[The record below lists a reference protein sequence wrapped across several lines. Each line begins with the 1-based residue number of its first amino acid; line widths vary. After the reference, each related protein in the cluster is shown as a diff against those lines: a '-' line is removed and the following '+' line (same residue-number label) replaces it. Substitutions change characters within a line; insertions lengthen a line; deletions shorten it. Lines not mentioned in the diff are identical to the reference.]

1 MSAPQQASGPNE
13 QKLDPAELRLRSSPA
28 AVTRISRKALAVL
41 AGVGGVAVGAAVLY
55 ALDPPQLFRRGAAPE
70 LYNTDAKPGADGLA
84 ALPRDYAS
92 IPKPAVPQPI
102 VPQLGPPL
110 PGDLGRPILRAQAG
124 RPTQVGI
131 PQPEADPDASKRLQE
146 ADQALRSRVFFQL
159 ANRQRAGA
167 PAPHREASS
176 RSGETADTENLAI
189 GSDPELRQNMQDRK
203 LAFLKAPAERQIYA
217 SHATQ
222 RPASDY
228 QLMAGTVIS
237 AALVTAVESDLPG
250 LVKAQITEPV
260 YDTVTGRHCLVPQ
273 GSTLVGTY
281 DSQVAFGQRRVQL
294 VWTRMLRP
302 DGTSIVLD
310 RLQATD
316 AIGKAGLEDEVD
328 HHWGRLFVAAAVST
342 LLGVGAELGAS
353 DADRLID
360 ALRRGGQDTFN
371 RAGQDIVRRNLNI
384 QPTLTLRPGLPLRVI
399 VHRDIILPPVRRTSE
414 GTCQA

>member
-1 MSAPQQASGPNE
+1 MSSSGQSPDPNDR
-13 QKLDPAELRLRSSPA
+13 KLEAADLRLRSAAP
-28 AVTRISRKALAVL
+28 AVTRISPRVLAVA
-41 AGVGGVAVGAAVLY
+41 AGVAGVALGGALLY
-55 ALDPPQLFRRGAAPE
+55 ALDPPQLFRRDRPE

-84 ALPRDYAS
+84 GLPRDYAS
-92 IPKPAVPQPI
+92 IPKPPNPPAA

-110 PGDLGRPILRAQAG
+110 PGDLGRPLLRAQGAAE
-124 RPTQVGI
+124 RQVAASR
-131 PQPEADPDASKRLQE
+131 PEADPEASKRLQE

-159 ANRQRAGA
+159 ASRQRAGA
-167 PAPHREASS
+167 PASRGEASS

-203 LAFLKAPAERQIYA
+203 LAFLRAPADRQVYA
-217 SHATQ
+217 SHAMQ

-228 QLMAGTVIS
+228 QLMAGTVIP

-250 LVKAQITEPV
+250 LVKAQVTEPV

-273 GSTLVGTY
+273 GSALVGTY
-281 DSQVAFGQRRVQL
+281 DSQIAFAQRRVQL
-294 VWTRMLRP
+294 VWTRLLRP

-310 RLQATD
+310 RLPATD
-316 AIGKAGLEDEVD
+316 AIGKAGLKDEVD

-399 VHRDIILPPVRRTSE
+399 VQRDIVLPPVRRSSE